1 MTRLVPLTLLI
12 GLLFAVDKEGKEKT
26 KFDVTGIVIG
36 ENGEGLKKVKL
47 TIFNDLGEKVESG
60 KTKKSGEFKFKKMKA
75 GDYRIVGEHKKEG
88 EVSVDF
94 SITRKDVDLKI
105 EFQSELIDESPI
117 VDDLNE
123 VAVPLVTL
131 PQQKEQKSNQQLKF
145 DELFFEYESNLK
157 ALEIEVDSL
166 KSVVKGYEK
175 GQSMPNISREI
186 LDLIKIPETQSR
198 IELQNG
204 TVVSGEILQESD
216 STLTLNTRIGKLVL
230 KKEMVVRM
238 DELQKPGPK
247 VVFLGDPFIDY
258 YPDKQIFSGR
268 VQNIGQIRADF
279 VRVIGNLFDQTTQN
293 SGMDSVFVKGSRV
306 VYESNVV
313 ADTALEPGQTAS
325 YVLTVPIK
333 KGQKTEYHTM
343 DVHWNETK

>member
-60 KTKKSGEFKFKKMKA
+60 KTKKNGEFKFKKMKA

-105 EFQSELIDESPI
+105 EFQSDILDESPI
-117 VDDLNE
+117 VADLNE
-123 VAVPLVTL
+123 VAVPLVPL

-186 LDLIKIPETQSR
+186 LDLIKIPEAQSR

-293 SGMDSVFVKGSRV
+293 TGMDSVFVKGSRV

>member
-12 GLLFAVDKEGKEKT
+12 GLSFAVDKEGKEKT

-105 EFQSELIDESPI
+105 EFQSDILDESPI
-117 VDDLNE
+117 VADLNE
-123 VAVPLVTL
+123 VAVPLVPL
-131 PQQKEQKSNQQLKF
+131 PQQKEENRNQQLKF
-145 DELFFEYESNLK
+145 DELFFEYKSNLK

-166 KSVVKGYEK
+166 KNVVKGYEK

-268 VQNIGQIRADF
+268 VQNIGQVRADF

-293 SGMDSVFVKGSRV
+293 TGMDSVFVKGSRV

>member
-1 MTRLVPLTLLI
+1 MIRLVPLTLLM

-75 GDYRIVGEHKKEG
+75 GDYRIVGEHKEEG

-105 EFQSELIDESPI
+105 EFQSELLDESPI
-117 VDDLNE
+117 VDDLSE
-123 VAVPLVTL
+123 VAVPLVPL

-268 VQNIGQIRADF
+268 VQNIGQVRADF

-293 SGMDSVFVKGSRV
+293 TGMDSVFVKGSRV

-325 YVLTVPIK
+325 YVLTVQIK

>member
-1 MTRLVPLTLLI
+1 MIRLVPLTLLM

-36 ENGEGLKKVKL
+36 ESGEGLKKVKL

-105 EFQSELIDESPI
+105 EFQSDILDESPI
-117 VDDLNE
+117 VADLNE
-123 VAVPLVTL
+123 VAVPLVPL

-268 VQNIGQIRADF
+268 VQNIGQVRADF

-293 SGMDSVFVKGSRV
+293 TGMDSVFVKGSRV

>member
-1 MTRLVPLTLLI
+1 MIRLVPLTLLI
-12 GLLFAVDKEGKEKT
+12 GLLFAVDKKGKEKT
-26 KFDVTGIVIG
+26 QFDVTGIVIG
-36 ENGEGLKKVKL
+36 ESGEGLKKVKL
-47 TIFNDLGEKVESG
+47 TIFNDFGKKVESG
-60 KTKKSGEFKFKKMKA
+60 KTKKGGEFKFKKMKA
-75 GDYRIVGEHKKEG
+75 GDYRIVCEHKEEG

-105 EFQSELIDESPI
+105 EFQSKLLDESPI

-123 VAVPLVTL
+123 VAVPLVPL

-293 SGMDSVFVKGSRV
+293 TGIDSVFVKGSRV

>member
-1 MTRLVPLTLLI
+1 MIRLVPLTLLM

-26 KFDVTGIVIG
+26 QFDVTGIVIG

-47 TIFNDLGEKVESG
+47 TIFNNLGEKVESG
-60 KTKKSGEFKFKKMKA
+60 KAKKSGEFKFKKIKA
-75 GDYRIVGEHKKEG
+75 GDYRIVGEHKEEG

-105 EFQSELIDESPI
+105 EFQSELLDESPV
-117 VDDLNE
+117 VDELSE
-123 VAVPLVTL
+123 VAVPLVPL
-131 PQQKEQKSNQQLKF
+131 PRQKEEKSNQQLKF

-166 KSVVKGYEK
+166 KNVVKGYEK

-268 VQNIGQIRADF
+268 VQNIGQVRADF

-293 SGMDSVFVKGSRV
+293 TGMDSVFVKGSRV

-343 DVHWNETK
+343 DLHWTETK

>member
-1 MTRLVPLTLLI
+1 MIRLIPLTLLI

-88 EVSVDF
+88 EVSVDC

-105 EFQSELIDESPI
+105 EFQSELIDKSPI
-117 VDDLNE
+117 VSDSNE
-123 VAVPLVTL
+123 VAVPLVPL
-131 PQQKEQKSNQQLKF
+131 PQQNEQKSNQQLKF

-258 YPDKQIFSGR
+258 YPDKQVFSGR

-293 SGMDSVFVKGSRV
+293 TGMDSVFVKGSRV

-325 YVLTVPIK
+325 YVLTVQIK

>member
-60 KTKKSGEFKFKKMKA
+60 KTKKNGEFKFKKMKA

-105 EFQSELIDESPI
+105 EFQSDILDESPI
-117 VDDLNE
+117 VADLNE
-123 VAVPLVTL
+123 VAVPLVPL
-131 PQQKEQKSNQQLKF
+131 PQQKEQKNNQQLKF

-186 LDLIKIPETQSR
+186 LDLIKIPETQNR

-268 VQNIGQIRADF
+268 VQNIGQVRADF

-293 SGMDSVFVKGSRV
+293 TGMDSVFVKGSRV

-325 YVLTVPIK
+325 YVLTVSIK

>member
-105 EFQSELIDESPI
+105 EFQSDILDESPI

-131 PQQKEQKSNQQLKF
+131 PEQKEQKSNQQLKF

-268 VQNIGQIRADF
+268 VQNIGQVRADF

-293 SGMDSVFVKGSRV
+293 TGMDSVFVKGSRV

>member
-60 KTKKSGEFKFKKMKA
+60 KTKKNGEFKFKKMKA

-117 VDDLNE
+117 VADLNE
-123 VAVPLVTL
+123 VAVPLVPL

-293 SGMDSVFVKGSRV
+293 TGMDSVFVKGSRV

>member
-105 EFQSELIDESPI
+105 EFQSDILDESPI
-117 VDDLNE
+117 VADLNE
-123 VAVPLVTL
+123 VAVPLVPL

-293 SGMDSVFVKGSRV
+293 TGMDSVFVKGSRV